1 MTGRAESLRELLAAR
16 SSVMELMLRPGSEL
30 EAGREVSLLLD
41 TFSVCN
47 LLKNKQKYIG
57 MY

>member
-16 SSVMELMLRPGSEL
+16 SSVMELMSRPGSEL